1 VLAISAHTLVGTHPV
16 LSADCTI
23 HYACVRAE
31 FVQGGGSYLGLC
43 AGAYYGCA
51 RVVFEPGTPL
61 EVVGDRELAFFPGIA
76 RGAAF
81 PGLVQRLQLA
91 QLTAIWAVRH

>member
-1 VLAISAHTLVGTHPV
+1 
-16 LSADCTI
+16 
-23 HYACVRAE
+23 
-31 FVQGGGSYLGLC
+31 LGLC

-61 EVVGDRELAFFPGIA
+61 EVVGDRELAFFPGVA

-81 PGLVQRLQLA
+81 PGNVTPHTSGTPTRQPCTNLTLNLA
-91 QLTAIWAVRH
+91 RHHM